1 MNDETYSAD
10 ITKARDFRILKAGDD
25 YVLQWQIM
33 DGTIMV
39 VTSIK
44 TSAEGLAHTIGYID
58 ATRHLLPQVAP

>member
-1 MNDETYSAD
+1 MTDETYSAD
-10 ITKARDFRILKAGDD
+10 ITKARDFRILKVGDD

-44 TSAEGLAHTIGYID
+44 TSAEGLAHTIGVID
-58 ATRHLLPQVAP
+58 RLRDFLPQATP